1 MVNLIKPLD
10 LNDALDH
17 LSQKKMIVFAGG
29 TDLMIRHRALAG
41 RLPAWPYDV
50 LYIAD
55 IQALKEITI
64 DDEQISIGAC
74 VTMAELLNHPK
85 IPHFIKRPLMEIG
98 SPAIRNTATLG
109 GNIGNASPAGDA
121 LTMLVALDALILLR
135 SKRNG
140 ERKVPIREFLTGP
153 KQTSLK
159 EDELIIKIMIPNTD
173 FHVLYYKKVGARNAN
188 AITKLS
194 LYALTDQHNRDIRI
208 AFGSMGPKIIRDR
221 ESELALLK
229 ADPKERVALALE
241 RYGQLLMPVDDVR
254 STKRYRKQVALN
266 LLKDFMEREGIHEKT
281 EG

>member
-41 RLPAWPYDV
+41 RLPAWHYDV